1 MEIVKELVFLKRYD
15 YCEFVFVICF
25 YMVLFEFSDNS
36 VGLLLDSM
44 RFFVVLFICMYFVN
58 GKREMMLVF
67 I

>member
-44 RFFVVLFICMYFVN
+44 RFFVVLFICISLTENV
-58 GKREMMLVF
+58 R
-67 I
+67 